1 MSEINQNNVAVGE
14 WQYGVMGT
22 PFDNQAAVQEM
33 DTLPVPPEQVY
44 AIPAE
49 AAGVTEGMVL
59 ENAVYEE
66 PAAEE
71 TAGFAG
77 EPVAEDMMA
86 LDAEEETAEP
96 AEEPEGEDDG
106 ESIQTEEQP
115 QEDEETRRAKHEAA
129 EAERKAQWEA
139 RQQQK
144 KDALRK
150 QEEALAGMSEEELV
164 KKSMERVSADT
175 EKLTRR
181 NMKDC
186 VAEYIQTLCLE
197 NPEFARMVM
206 DPRKSMVH
214 CFQYINR
221 KAWDYVQDE
230 MKANDIKPNDI
241 KPGAGQQG
249 YGSDIPDGLC
259 YQWAEDY
266 FRNPL
271 AKEDEEE
278 EEKFVPKPYIGKAG
292 YKPAAKKKTEKKEK
306 KAKVPEK
313 KPEQEKKAE
322 NVQVTGQISLMDMM
336 LQGNQAS

>member
-1 MSEINQNNVAVGE
+1 MNELNQNDMAVGG
-14 WQYGVMGT
+14 WQYAVTGT

-33 DTLPVPPEQVY
+33 DTLPVPPEQGY

-49 AAGVTEGMVL
+49 AAGITEGMPV
-59 ENAVYEE
+59 EDAAYEE

-71 TAGFAG
+71 TAWFAG
-77 EPVAEDMMA
+77 EPVAEDTVA
-86 LDAEEETAEP
+86 PEAEIVEEETAEP
-96 AEEPEGEDDG
+96 VEEPEGEDAVG
-106 ESIQTEEQP
+106 SIQTEEQP
-115 QEDEETRRAKHEAA
+115 QEEDEETKRAKHEAA

-197 NPEFARMVM
+197 DPEFARMVM

-230 MKANDIKPNDI
+230 MKANDIKP
-241 KPGAGQQG
+241 GTGQQG

-278 EEKFVPKPYIGKAG
+278 EEKFVSKPYIGKAG

-313 KPEQEKKAE
+313 KPEQEKKQE
-322 NVQVTGQISLMDMM
+322 NIQVTGQLSLMDMVS
-336 LQGNQAS
+336 QGNRAS

>member
-1 MSEINQNNVAVGE
+1 MSEFNQYNMAVGE
-14 WQYGVMGT
+14 WQHGVVGT

-49 AAGVTEGMVL
+49 AAEVTGVMPAGEVT
-59 ENAVYEE
+59 YEE

-77 EPVAEDMMA
+77 EPVAEDTVAPDME
-86 LDAEEETAEP
+86 LVEEETEES
-96 AEEPEGEDDG
+96 AEEQEGEDTA

-115 QEDEETRRAKHEAA
+115 QEEDEETKRAKHEAA
-129 EAERKAQWEA
+129 EAERKAEWEA
-139 RQQQK
+139 RQRQK

-150 QEEALAGMSEEELV
+150 QKEELAGMSEEELV

-197 NPEFARMVM
+197 DPDFARMVM

-230 MKANDIKPNDI
+230 MKANDV
-241 KPGAGQQG
+241 KPGTGQQG

-278 EEKFVPKPYIGKAG
+278 EEKFVPKPYVGKAG

-306 KAKVPEK
+306 KAKAPEK

-322 NVQVTGQISLMDMM
+322 NVQVTGQLSLMDMM
-336 LQGNQAS
+336 SRGSQAS

>member
-1 MSEINQNNVAVGE
+1 MSELNQNNIAVGE

-22 PFDNQAAVQEM
+22 PFDNQAAVEEM

-44 AIPAE
+44 AVPPEAAE
-49 AAGVTEGMVL
+49 ATEIMSV
-59 ENAVYEE
+59 EDVVYEE

-71 TAGFAG
+71 TIGFAG
-77 EPVAEDMMA
+77 EPAAEDTVA
-86 LDAEEETAEP
+86 PDAELVEEEVEES
-96 AEEPEGEDDG
+96 AEEPGGKDTAENN
-106 ESIQTEEQP
+106 QTEEQP
-115 QEDEETRRAKHEAA
+115 QEEDEETKRAKHEAA
-129 EAERKAQWEA
+129 EAERKAEWEA

-150 QEEALAGMSEEELV
+150 QKEELANMSEEELV
-164 KKSMERVSADT
+164 KKSMERISADT

-197 NPEFARMVM
+197 DTEFARMVM

-214 CFQYINR
+214 CFQFINR

-230 MKANDIKPNDI
+230 MKANDVKL
-241 KPGAGQQG
+241 GTGQQG

-266 FRNPL
+266 CRDPL
-271 AKEDEEE
+271 AEEDEEE
-278 EEKFVPKPYIGKAG
+278 EEKFVHRPYVGK
-292 YKPAAKKKTEKKEK
+292 
-306 KAKVPEK
+306 
-313 KPEQEKKAE
+313 
-322 NVQVTGQISLMDMM
+322 TG
-336 LQGNQAS
+336 

>member
-1 MSEINQNNVAVGE
+1 MSEMNQNNMAAGG
-14 WQYGVMGT
+14 WQYAVMGT

-33 DTLPVPPEQVY
+33 DTLPIPPEQVY

-49 AAGVTEGMVL
+49 VAGMAEGMPT
-59 ENAVYEE
+59 EDAVYEE
-66 PAAEE
+66 PAVEE

-77 EPVAEDMMA
+77 EPMAEDMIA
-86 LDAEEETAEP
+86 PSAEPVEEETAES
-96 AEEPEGEDDG
+96 AEEPEGEDTAEDN
-106 ESIQTEEQP
+106 QTEEQP
-115 QEDEETRRAKHEAA
+115 QEEDEETRRAKHEAA

-144 KDALRK
+144 KDALQK
-150 QEEALAGMSEEELV
+150 QKEALDGMSEEELV
-164 KKSMERVSADT
+164 KKSMERISADT

-197 NPEFARMVM
+197 DPEFARMVM
-206 DPRKSMVH
+206 EPRKSMVH

-230 MKANDIKPNDI
+230 MKANDVRLET
-241 KPGAGQQG
+241 GQQG

-266 FRNPL
+266 FRNSL
-271 AKEDEEE
+271 AKEDEDE
-278 EEKFVPKPYIGKAG
+278 EEKFVPKPYVGKTG
-292 YKPAAKKKTEKKEK
+292 YKPTAKKKAEKKEK

-313 KPEQEKKAE
+313 KPEQEKKTE

-336 LQGNQAS
+336 SQGNQAS